1 MATDFFQRQSDARR
15 NTKWLVVMF
24 TLAVIGIVGTTMFA
38 TALATGAMQ
47 EHHAYRGDRFSRQPF
62 PWQATIMSG
71 VAALGLIA
79 GGSLFEIAQLSG
91 GGTVVAERLGG
102 RRVYPNTTD
111 PVERRV
117 LNVVEE
123 MALASGVPVPAVFM
137 LDEELGI
144 NAFAAGHTT
153 SDAVVATTRGTAQQL
168 TRDQLQGVI
177 AHEFSHILNG
187 DMRLDLRL
195 MGVLYG
201 ILLMGLLGRELFRIA
216 AYTGGGRSDS
226 RRNDSGLYLLAIGLI
241 FMILGFVGLM
251 FGNLIKAAVS
261 RQREFL
267 ADASAVQFTRN
278 PSGIAGALKRIGAAI
293 FGSKLISPRAAEASH
308 MYFAEG
314 ISSLFATHPPLDQRI
329 RRVEPEWDGKFP
341 PALPADAIVGLDA
354 DGAEGFIDAPGIVQ
368 PDVYRTPVPV
378 RAVQTAAEHVA
389 DPTEVHRT
397 YVQ

>member
-38 TALATGAMQ
+38 TALATSAAQGQ
-47 EHHAYRGDRFSRQPF
+47 HTFQGGRFDRRPF
-62 PWQATIMSG
+62 PWQPTVISG

-79 GGSLFEIAQLSG
+79 GGSLFKIAQLSG

-102 RRVYPNTTD
+102 RRVYPNSTD
-111 PVERRV
+111 PVERRL

-195 MGVLYG
+195 MG
-201 ILLMGLLGRELFRIA
+201 
-216 AYTGGGRSDS
+216 
-226 RRNDSGLYLLAIGLI
+226 
-241 FMILGFVGLM
+241 
-251 FGNLIKAAVS
+251 
-261 RQREFL
+261 
-267 ADASAVQFTRN
+267 
-278 PSGIAGALKRIGAAI
+278 
-293 FGSKLISPRAAEASH
+293 
-308 MYFAEG
+308 
-314 ISSLFATHPPLDQRI
+314 
-329 RRVEPEWDGKFP
+329 
-341 PALPADAIVGLDA
+341 
-354 DGAEGFIDAPGIVQ
+354 
-368 PDVYRTPVPV
+368 
-378 RAVQTAAEHVA
+378 
-389 DPTEVHRT
+389 
-397 YVQ
+397 